1 MISRT
6 WILAIAGSLALT
18 ACKAKPEAMAM
29 DMSRPSSP
37 DSSLVSDRTAV
48 RLTPA
53 QAAAIGVTYSVVAQG
68 PLNRSVRT
76 VGQIVAPE
84 SSFADVTAKV
94 DGYVDHLYVGA
105 TGATISRGQP
115 LLSLYSPMLVSAEQE
130 LLSAA
135 HLARGVDPRDSVAQS
150 NAQALLAAARRR
162 LVYWDISP
170 DQITHV
176 ESTGEVTKTLTLSA
190 PMSGVVISKGV
201 VQGQTVNAGMAL
213 YRLANLSSVWLEGD
227 VFEQDLALV
236 HGGAPVSVTLTAYP
250 GRVFAGRVSFVAPT
264 VDSMSRT
271 ALVRVSLGNRLGLLK
286 PGMYGTLELS
296 VALGSVVHVPAEAV
310 VMTGE
315 RNLVYVVGVDG
326 ALIPK
331 EVVLGIR
338 AGDQVQVF
346 SGVRPGDRIVSSANF
361 LVDAESRLSAGNS
374 TMVGMPGMGEPA
386 PTGAHP

>member
-6 WILAIAGSLALT
+6 WRLAIAGSLALT

-213 YRLANLSSVWLEGD
+213 YRLANLSSVWVEGD

-271 ALVRVSLGNRLGLLK
+271 ALVRVSLDNRLGLLK

>member
-271 ALVRVSLGNRLGLLK
+271 ALVRVSLDNRLGLLK

>member
-6 WILAIAGSLALT
+6 WRLAIAGSLALT

-213 YRLANLSSVWLEGD
+213 YRLANLSSVWVEGD

-271 ALVRVSLGNRLGLLK
+271 ALVRVSLDNRLGLLK
-286 PGMYGTLELS
+286 PWMYGTLELS